1 MITIQVLGL
10 DQFVVGR
17 YSRENASAVA
27 QVFECEE
34 KDVSFYA
41 PNAMMFHN
49 GVEQT
54 SWNTLVLVIAPMKY
68 KAVEAQA
75 ADFLMKSLSFFSINV
90 EVIFRYYDEAC
101 RYVYTNPDYPR
112 FITSDEIRDDAAS
125 MEFGDMP
132 DHMEGDDDE
141 CDCDEESCECG
152 HHHHHE
158 EEEDIYLG
166 NAFEGFEER
175 YEETLKKKSN

>member
-17 YSRENASAVA
+17 YSRENSGGVA
-27 QVFECEE
+27 QVFECDE
-34 KDVSFYA
+34 KEISFYA

-54 SWNTLVLVIAPMKY
+54 SWNTLVVVLAPTKY

-75 ADFLMKSLSFFSINV
+75 ADFLMKSLSYFSINV
-90 EVIFRYYDEAC
+90 EVVFQYFDESSH
-101 RYVYTNPDYPR
+101 YVSINKEYPR
-112 FITSDEIRDDAAS
+112 FITSDEIRDDGAS
-125 MEFGDMP
+125 MEFGDVP
-132 DHMEGDDDE
+132 ERMEGEEEDE
-141 CDCDEESCECG
+141 CDCDDDCECG

-158 EEEDIYLG
+158 HEEEDIFLG

-175 YEETLKKKSN
+175 YEESLKKKN